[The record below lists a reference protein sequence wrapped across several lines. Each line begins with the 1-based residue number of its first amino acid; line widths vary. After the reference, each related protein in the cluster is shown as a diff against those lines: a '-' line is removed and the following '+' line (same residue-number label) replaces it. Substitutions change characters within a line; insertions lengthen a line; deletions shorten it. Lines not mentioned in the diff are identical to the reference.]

1 MTRKERRVRLRK
13 TRNVKLVV
21 LLLILC
27 AAALLSK
34 PAEAHLVC
42 DDNLRFCQ
50 AGCVGPNDTQSCRDG
65 CLSDYTACEQSFE
78 QN

>member
-1 MTRKERRVRLRK
+1 MRI
-13 TRNVKLVV
+13 TRNLKLVV
-21 LLLILC
+21 LLLVLC

-50 AGCVGPNDTQSCRDG
+50 AGCVGPSNTQSCRNG
-65 CLSDYTACEQSFE
+65 CLGEYTACENSFE
-78 QN
+78 PVLEVPQN